1 MNKGWL
7 EDFFFNI
14 LVEEGRIYIAMQ
26 NNRSNLFS
34 MFDLMLYSINHLCS
48 PKHANKDSIH
58 QSGTTGWKQ
67 KIMVLRKE
75 KDDENKAFKI
85 YEKYQYAK
93 SVEVQ
98 KL

>member
-1 MNKGWL
+1 MTVSTN
-7 EDFFFNI
+7 
-14 LVEEGRIYIAMQ
+14 
-26 NNRSNLFS
+26 
-34 MFDLMLYSINHLCS
+34 
-48 PKHANKDSIH
+48 PK
-58 QSGTTGWKQ
+58 SGTTGWKQ

>member
-1 MNKGWL
+1 
-7 EDFFFNI
+7 
-14 LVEEGRIYIAMQ
+14 MQ
-26 NNRSNLFS
+26 IRTVSTNP
-34 MFDLMLYSINHLCS
+34 ML
-48 PKHANKDSIH
+48 
-58 QSGTTGWKQ
+58 GTTGWKQ